1 MAKSAGIN
9 DNGKNAKRLTLNPER
24 LRKGEKTMT
33 NGMNY
38 QWKLV
43 AFACVL
49 VVLTGIASVIA
60 ADAEPCETRI
70 LKKLLGALE
79 VNDYDSFV
87 ADGNAA
93 FKIGLTKQMLEGVSI
108 QLSPRMKKGY
118 DTTYLGQLKQQGGQ
132 VYLWKLVYKDGGD
145 DTLAKLVLKDGKV
158 AGFWLQ

>member
-1 MAKSAGIN
+1 MI
-9 DNGKNAKRLTLNPER
+9 
-24 LRKGEKTMT
+24 T
-33 NGMNY
+33 NGINY

-43 AFACVL
+43 VFAGVL
-49 VVLTGIASVIA
+49 AVLTGIASVIA
-60 ADAEPCETRI
+60 ADVEPGETRI
-70 LKKLLGALE
+70 LKKLLGAVE

-93 FKIGLTKQMLEGVSI
+93 FKAVLTKQMLESVSI

-118 DTTYLGQLKQQGGQ
+118 DTTYLGQLKQQWGQ

-145 DTLAKLVLKDGKV
+145 DTLVRLVLKDGKV